1 MTRLFVVY
9 DSGMGHTAMQA
20 RAVSEGALR
29 VEGVEAQ
36 LIFVDD
42 AAKDPRQLTTA
53 DAMVF
58 GCPTYMASASAGFK
72 RFMEASSGIWLAQ
85 GWRDKVA
92 AGFTNSGGHSG
103 DKLST
108 LIQLMLFAM
117 QHGMIWTGLGHLD
130 GNNSSEG
137 SHDNL
142 NRLGAYAGA
151 MAQSNVDQGLE
162 GMYASDLE
170 TARYLGERVANVAL
184 RWRQSVR
191 ENTAAREPV
200 ASP

>member
-1 MTRLFVVY
+1 
-9 DSGMGHTAMQA
+9 
-20 RAVSEGALR
+20 
-29 VEGVEAQ
+29 
-36 LIFVDD
+36 
-42 AAKDPRQLTTA
+42 
-53 DAMVF
+53 
-58 GCPTYMASASAGFK
+58 
-72 RFMEASSGIWLAQ
+72 
-85 GWRDKVA
+85 
-92 AGFTNSGGHSG
+92 
-103 DKLST
+103 
-108 LIQLMLFAM
+108 
-117 QHGMIWTGLGHLD
+117 MIWTGLGHLD

-170 TARYLGERVANVAL
+170 TARYLGERVANVAV
-184 RWRQSVR
+184 RWRQAVR